1 MVTIVTDI
9 LPYKRKGPALWRG
22 TIRSKR
28 QTPELAMGLLLLLTR
43 LLLAAALLLLT
54 GLLVGVLLAR
64 IWGLIAHSGSP
75 LLNTSPGQPE
85 RRQLVSR
92 EQRFPE
98 KNICRRPGLRVAGGT
113 GRYMGKISLFI
124 GLRARL
130 PRGVP
135 TVKRQLRM
143 RRLRLPGGPRRIGF

>member
-54 GLLVGVLLAR
+54 GLLVRVLVLLAR
-64 IWGLIAHSGSP
+64 IWGLVAHSGSP
-75 LLNTSPGQPE
+75 LLNTSLKQPNG
-85 RRQLVSR
+85 RQLVSR
-92 EQRFPE
+92 EQRFRLA
-98 KNICRRPGLRVAGGT
+98 KNLCRRPDVTVAGGT
-113 GRYMGKISLFI
+113 G
-124 GLRARL
+124 
-130 PRGVP
+130 
-135 TVKRQLRM
+135 Q
-143 RRLRLPGGPRRIGF
+143 